1 MKLYLEEEMSQIPMR
16 VRTELL
22 SEFER
27 LACLPLNHCRVSGR
41 AALHVL
47 FACASNFTSKTRTA
61 EDIRLWIDK
70 SIQGGSRIAL
80 NIKDVLEEALC
91 DQLPV
96 SPRQISYNN
105 ALRLTINNLA
115 LSELSQ
121 LEGIDSTSTFAS
133 LLDSLKALRRDDLAT
148 QYAVLYNLTIDIP
161 KNRVNDQN
169 RLTKE
174 TALSFACRLGDR
186 KAVETL
192 LSLGADASLCAKDG
206 STPLHWLF
214 AFEDADMSRV
224 GARLHYFNAV
234 NRVAKRSQILDP
246 QLPADL
252 HGTPLAFAVA
262 AVSSSAVHVLLN
274 LDQHVQNLS
283 IDRSLIL
290 PSNSISRSTMREA
303 WKLASGLYLEQIL
316 VLLYEASSLDASTF
330 IDFGDLART
339 SSTVKRLI
347 HGSKLELAR
356 VATVN
361 ILIYILGLQDVTW
374 RSVDMLG
381 NQATSGLLSAIQM
394 GNLGLAEQLIECLF
408 PDKSY
413 PHQIE
418 ERIGLAITK
427 SCAEAACGPIFD
439 IDTSFSMLQFSMEYG
454 AKLGYK
460 QVWIT
465 SVIISIEQHRED
477 VFRWLMEDP
486 QDLNSRNNEGK
497 SILHT
502 MLKSHFTAQVPL
514 HQVLIKGADPN
525 ICDERSVNL
534 IHVALELH
542 LLQDF
547 GDLLAYGANLFTRD
561 QSDNTLLHVAII
573 QRTLDT
579 VSQLLQCTIDTG
591 LIDAKNEAG
600 RTPLALAA
608 SLGLPK
614 MAELLL
620 TMGANQYI
628 SDKDQRSPLH
638 LAALGDTLGH
648 EQILSMLLVR
658 QKGIN
663 GVDCNGNTSLHLA
676 IVSQAR
682 RKHMASTVCKQLLA
696 AGADPNIKD
705 SQGRSPL
712 FLILRHL
719 EKSSASRLVPELVR
733 WGGNMDARDSSF
745 LSPLHIACL
754 VGDLGL
760 ARILIANGASLDLP
774 GNEDFG
780 TPLHCCAEVFER
792 SSAFGSIAARGTYD
806 WKVFSGLG
814 EKGVITQTLIDN
826 GADPLARFTNTAKG
840 LASATPLDAA
850 LTAGNVT
857 VAKVLIRKHHERFS
871 EITDYVHF
879 ELLQRALNYS
889 EIHEQMNLVDIYLDT
904 RRNMD
909 VELLAYPR
917 GMKILMQV
925 TGLDDKWIT
934 KCLGDPR
941 YTSSLGIV
949 HSSLGL
955 VHHTYKKAYLGDWEK
970 PFADRLEHRKDNP
983 FWIGPEKTPALLR
996 AATHFYKAFYR
1007 SMEAGHDGE
1016 RGLYEDSAIL
1026 GGHDISI
1033 GPNIECLIR
1042 GTQVHKP
1049 IQESHSNGAQTVS
1062 DGIPYR
1068 VDLESLVNAIETPL
1082 ASRLIPPNL
1091 KSNAWYNHASN
1102 KW

>member
-1 MKLYLEEEMSQIPMR
+1 MR
-16 VRTELL
+16 VRTEML

-27 LACLPLNHCRVSGR
+27 LACLPSNHCQISGR

-47 FACASNFTSKTRTA
+47 FACASNFTSKIRTA
-61 EDIRLWIDK
+61 EDIRIWIDK
-70 SIQGGSRIAL
+70 SIRGGSRIAL

-96 SPRQISYNN
+96 SPRQMSYNN

-121 LEGIDSTSTFAS
+121 LDRIDSTSTFAS
-133 LLDSLKALRRDDLAT
+133 LLDSLKALNRDDLAT
-148 QYAVLYNLTIDIP
+148 QYAVLYNLTTNIP

-186 KAVETL
+186 KAVEIL
-192 LSLGADASLCAKDG
+192 LSLGADASICAIDG
-206 STPLHWLF
+206 SSPLHWLF
-214 AFEDADMSRV
+214 AFEDVDMSRV

-234 NRVAKRSQILDP
+234 NRAAKRSQILDP

-262 AVSSSAVHVLLN
+262 AASSSAVHILLN
-274 LDQHVQNLS
+274 LDQHVQSLS
-283 IDRSLIL
+283 IDRSLVL
-290 PSNSISRSTMREA
+290 PNTSISRNTMREA

-356 VATVN
+356 AATVN

-374 RSVDMLG
+374 RSVDTLG
-381 NQATSGLLSAIQM
+381 NQATSGLLTAIQM
-394 GNLGLAEQLIECLF
+394 GNLGLAEQIIESLF
-408 PDKSY
+408 RDENY

-418 ERIGLAITK
+418 ERIGLTISK

-439 IDTSFSMLQFSMEYG
+439 IDTSFKMLQFSVEYG
-454 AKLGYK
+454 ARLGYE

-465 SVIISIEQHRED
+465 SIIIAIEQHRED
-477 VFRWLMEDP
+477 IFRWLMEDP

-497 SILHT
+497 SILCT
-502 MLKSHFTAQVPL
+502 LLKSHFTAQVPL

-525 ICDERSVNL
+525 ICDEHNVNP

-542 LLQDF
+542 VVQGF
-547 GDLLAYGANLFTRD
+547 CDLLAYGANLFTRD
-561 QSDNTLLHVAII
+561 QSDNTLLHVAIM
-573 QRTLDT
+573 QHMSDT
-579 VSQLLQCTIDTG
+579 VSQLLQYTIGTG
-591 LIDAKNEAG
+591 LIDAKNKAG

-614 MAELLL
+614 MADLLL
-620 TMGANQYI
+620 TMGANQYL

-638 LAALGDTLGH
+638 LAALGNTLGH

-663 GVDCNGNTSLHLA
+663 SIDCNGNTSLHLA
-676 IVSQAR
+676 IISQAR
-682 RKHMASTVCKQLLA
+682 RKHKASTVFKQLLA
-696 AGADPNIKD
+696 AGADPNIED
-705 SQGRSPL
+705 SQGNSPI
-712 FLILRHL
+712 FLILHHL
-719 EKSSASRLVPELVR
+719 EKSSVSRLLPELVR
-733 WGGNMDARDSSF
+733 WGGNVDARNSSF
-745 LSPLHIACL
+745 LSPLHIASL

-760 ARILIANGASLDLP
+760 VRILIANGASLNLP

-780 TPLHCCAEVFER
+780 TPLHCCTEIFEPG
-792 SSAFGSIAARGTYD
+792 SASGSNAALGTYD

-840 LASATPLDAA
+840 LALATPLDAA
-850 LTAGNVT
+850 LTTGNII
-857 VAKVLIRKHHERFS
+857 VAEVLIRKHHERFH
-871 EITDYVHF
+871 EITDYVRF

-889 EIHEQMNLVDIYLDT
+889 ERHERMYLVEIYLDT

-941 YTSSLGIV
+941 YTSSLGFI
-949 HSSLGL
+949 
-955 VHHTYKKAYLGDWEK
+955 HHTHKKSYLGDWEK
-970 PFADRLEHRKDNP
+970 PFADRMEHQKDNS
-983 FWIGPEKTPALLR
+983 FWKDPEKTPALLR
-996 AATHFYKAFYR
+996 AATSYYKATNP
-1007 SMEAGHDGE
+1007 SMEAGNYGE
-1016 RGLYEDSAIL
+1016 RGLHEGSAVL

-1033 GPNIECLIR
+1033 GPNIEHLIS
-1042 GTQVHKP
+1042 GTQVHEL
-1049 IQESHSNGAQTVS
+1049 IQESHSNGPQILPDTM
-1062 DGIPYR
+1062 PYR
-1068 VDLESLVNAIETPL
+1068 VDLESLVHAIETPL
-1082 ASRLIPPNL
+1082 ASRLIRPNP
-1091 KSNAWYNHASN
+1091 KSKAVYSHVDKNKRWYGAVLQ
-1102 KW
+1102 K